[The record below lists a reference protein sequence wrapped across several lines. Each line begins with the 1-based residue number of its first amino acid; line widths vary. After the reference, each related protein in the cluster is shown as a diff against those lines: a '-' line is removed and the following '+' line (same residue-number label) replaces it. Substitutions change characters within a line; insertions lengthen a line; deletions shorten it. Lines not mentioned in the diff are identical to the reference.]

1 VQEKYPAMAP
11 KKPTFGRISI
21 LLSLV
26 SGTTTNGFILS
37 SLPITTT
44 VPVSPSLKYGTLF
57 DSPFRYTVSSTTTLR
72 DILTTLM
79 AKSNKN
85 DDNDE
90 KGTTKTTKRVIA
102 NLVDLDACWN
112 EYDEGGKTSSVAST
126 LSVIGDTQILGS
138 PDHLDLIHPV
148 VRVLHERKRKQ
159 ASTTITVTAVEDDK
173 NKTERREIIEQPQ
186 KIALV
191 IEGGGMRG
199 CVTAGMVCA
208 IDYLGLRDCVDVVY
222 GSSAG
227 SIIGAYF
234 ITGQLSWLGPEV
246 YYDQLTTAGK
256 SFIDTGRL
264 LRALGIGLLNPKL
277 IKDVIT
283 RRNAGKPILDLD
295 YLLKETMQKRKPLD
309 WTTFVQRQEEN
320 IQPLKIV
327 ASGMKSEQPLVM
339 NFKEG
344 HFKSLEELAKCMHGS
359 SLLPGV
365 AGPVVNILKK
375 DSDGSKPKFIFH
387 NNLNDDDY
395 EPLADALIYAPIP
408 YAIAQKEG
416 ATHIIVLR
424 SKPDGG
430 DVIGKGGSIAEKL
443 IWSRFFLRKNKLP
456 NIYRRLR
463 RQLHKRLYAKNILE
477 LNEASIIDPGDNSFS
492 SLPPTLTVGLPPGIE
507 EIGRLETDR
516 EAVFE
521 GVRQGFARAY
531 DILVEDPYE
540 RGKGY
545 EKAKLYFPDEILDYS
560 PQEIQQQQ
568 QRADNNLSTTE
579 NDENSYT
586 YTSAFATYLSCS
598 GIWPK
603 TWKGLTKPPIGFSL
617 RKPRTVVSEEE
628 SATTTNTNDNV
639 MT

>member
-1 VQEKYPAMAP
+1 MTA
-11 KKPTFGRISI
+11 KKTPFGRISI
-21 LLSLV
+21 LLSLF
-26 SGTTTNGFILS
+26 SGTTTNGFVLS
-37 SLPITTT
+37 PLPITTT
-44 VPVSPSLKYGTLF
+44 APVCPSFKYGTLF
-57 DSPFRYTVSSTTTLR
+57 DSPFHYPVSSTTTVR
-72 DILTTLM
+72 DSLTTLM
-79 AKSNKN
+79 AKSNKS
-85 DDNDE
+85 DDDEDE

-112 EYDEGGKTSSVAST
+112 EYDEGERTSSVAST

-138 PDHLDLIHPV
+138 PDHPDLIHPV

-159 ASTTITVTAVEDDK
+159 ASTTINVAAVEDDK
-173 NKTERREIIEQPQ
+173 NKTEGGEIVEQPQ

-199 CVTAGMVCA
+199 CVTGGMVCA

-234 ITGQLSWLGPEV
+234 VTGQLPWFGPEV

-295 YLLKETMQKRKPLD
+295 YLLEEIMQKRKPLD

-339 NFKEG
+339 NYKEG

-375 DSDGSKPKFIFH
+375 DSDGSKPKFVFH
-387 NNLNDDDY
+387 NNLNDGDY

-408 YAIAQKEG
+408 YAVAQKEG

-430 DVIGKGGSIAEKL
+430 DVIGNGGSVVEKL

-477 LNEASIIDPGDNSFS
+477 LNEASTIDQGGNSFS

-516 EAVFE
+516 AAIFE

-531 DILVEDPYE
+531 DVLVEDPNE

-545 EKAKLYFPDEILDYS
+545 DKAKLYFPEEILDYS

-579 NDENSYT
+579 NDEYSYT
-586 YTSAFATYLSCS
+586 HTSAFVTYLSRT

-603 TWKGLTKPPIGFSL
+603 GWKGLTKPPIGFSS
-617 RKPRTVVSEEE
+617 RKPITIVSDEP
-628 SATTTNTNDNV
+628 NC
-639 MT
+639 